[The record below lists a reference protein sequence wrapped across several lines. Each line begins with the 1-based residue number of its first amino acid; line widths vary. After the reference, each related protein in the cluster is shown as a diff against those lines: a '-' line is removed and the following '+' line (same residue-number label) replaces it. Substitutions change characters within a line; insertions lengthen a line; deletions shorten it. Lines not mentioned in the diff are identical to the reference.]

1 MIKNKKGSLAD
12 VVYGPAKFLA
22 IVITFFICF
31 YIWHSFTTTFDETL
45 YPTLSDAGKL
55 AMNETVSNISIGMTT
70 IDYMMPL
77 IIFGLLIVS
86 LIFAF
91 KTGANVIYAILSL
104 ILWVLALI
112 MSAIFTNTYL
122 QVDDALNLGT
132 TLVIS
137 DFLMT
142 NLKWIVLGWL
152 VLISIV
158 MFSRNKQE
166 QEMMSSSEKV
176 FGG

>member
-1 MIKNKKGSLAD
+1 
-12 VVYGPAKFLA
+12 
-22 IVITFFICF
+22 
-31 YIWHSFTTTFDETL
+31 
-45 YPTLSDAGKL
+45 
-55 AMNETVSNISIGMTT
+55 
-70 IDYMMPL
+70 
-77 IIFGLLIVS
+77 
-86 LIFAF
+86 
-91 KTGANVIYAILSL
+91 LSL

-122 QVDDALNLGT
+122 QVDETLNLGT
-132 TLVIS
+132 TLIIS

-152 VLISIV
+152 ILISIV